1 VEDGNGNT
9 SQRIKIIK
17 DEKLSS
23 YMEWDSNTVN
33 EWTTASLNAYLN
45 GDYYNGLSSTAKEM
59 IEPAKTYL
67 GGRRYDDT
75 THYGTAEDMYA
86 WERGTNRNNASRSLN
101 DTKNISLIYPSDYTY
116 TYAKGI
122 DNTCYSDGYNC
133 DQSNPSSGWLYKS
146 SYYWWTVSPLADY
159 SYDAFYVNPAGFV
172 HYDYALNTYGVR
184 PVTYLI
190 SDISFEGNHT
200 GSSTDHYVL
209 KK

>member
-1 VEDGNGNT
+1 
-9 SQRIKIIK
+9 
-17 DEKLSS
+17 
-23 YMEWDSNTVN
+23 MAWDSNNVN

-67 GGRRYDDT
+67 GGRRYDGT

-86 WERGTNRNNASRSLN
+86 WERGTDRYDSSRSLN

-133 DQSNPSSGWLYKS
+133 DNGNPSKGWLYKS
-146 SYYWWTVSPLADY
+146 SYIWWTVSPRAD
-159 SYDAFYVNPAGFV
+159 SSDSAFSVNYAGNV
-172 HYDYALNTYGVR
+172 RNSSAHDTNGVR